1 MSQANPMSKSRSEE
15 AQSFLLRFW
24 YEPSRLHAGHWRGE
38 VGHWRGVLRDHLQ
51 DPADDSQPVV
61 DPEEAFALVRS
72 ALERSVPDS
81 DAGAPRERTGR
92 SSTPDRYAVRGL
104 RARLSR
110 TFRCIFEGRS

>member
-1 MSQANPMSKSRSEE
+1 MSESRSEE

-24 YEPSRLHAGHWRGE
+24 YERSRIEAGHWRGE

-72 ALERSVPDS
+72 ALARSVPDT
-81 DAGAPRERTGR
+81 GAEAPPRERTGR
-92 SSTPDRYAVRGL
+92 SRWAADRYSIRGL
-104 RARLSR
+104 RAWLARA
-110 TFRCIFEGRS
+110 FRCLFEGRS